1 MIYSKEWEKPELI
14 IISGIETSENVL
26 EWTSG
31 GPPKEPTTGTG
42 QPT

>member
-14 IISGIETSENVL
+14 IISSIETSENVL

-31 GPPKEPTTGTG
+31 PPKASPTDG
-42 QPT
+42 QPTQ